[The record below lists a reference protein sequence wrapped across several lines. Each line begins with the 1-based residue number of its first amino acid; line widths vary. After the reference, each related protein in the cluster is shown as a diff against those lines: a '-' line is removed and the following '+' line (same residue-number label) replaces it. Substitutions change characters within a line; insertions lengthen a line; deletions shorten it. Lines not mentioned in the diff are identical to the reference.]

1 MNSKSLSIIGTLA
14 LAGAL
19 TGIASAKSWDI
30 TLNQTTTVGANQL
43 KAGDYEVKLDG
54 TQAILTD
61 EAHGKAVK
69 VSVTVEHNDKKFDNT
84 EVETVNKDGKD
95 AIHSISLGGSN
106 TKLVLNQ

>member
-1 MNSKSLSIIGTLA
+1 MKFKSLMVISAMVLSIA
-14 LAGAL
+14 
-19 TGIASAKSWDI
+19 GIASAKSWDI
-30 TLNQTTTVGANQL
+30 TLNQTTTVGTNQL